1 MSENLS
7 DLIDEV
13 IATSAP
19 DAPEETETYDESGA
33 DVASEEIQEDT
44 PAAVEDS
51 QPTALD
57 EAYQKALSE
66 VQQSAQA
73 LHASRQLAEMESRRP
88 VLLKFEH
95 LDEAGQTAVL
105 GEAERAGVDPQTVLY
120 SFYQQQL
127 ADYNRER
134 NSMQGSLERE
144 KINAYATV
152 ARFIST
158 NEHVA
163 RLPEAERKAFM
174 DGIGDLEAVQAIE
187 ELAHVNPTKWA
198 KAVTSIASKEIA
210 ALAARTAGK
219 ASDAKAQ
226 SSMKT
231 AMGAT
236 KPAATKV
243 QTTPQDPLSSL
254 LAGPTPSWEKRLKAT
269 K

>member
-13 IATSAP
+13 ISSSANEE
-19 DAPEETETYDESGA
+19 PETTEGFDE

-44 PAAVEDS
+44 PEAVEDS
-51 QPTALD
+51 QPDALG

-73 LHASRQLAEMESRRP
+73 LHASRQLADMESRRP
-88 VLLKFEH
+88 VLIKFEQ
-95 LDEAGQTAVL
+95 LNEENQAYILEEAQR
-105 GEAERAGVDPQTVLY
+105 AEVDPQTVLY
-120 SFYQQQL
+120 SIYQQQL

-158 NEHVA
+158 NEHVMK
-163 RLPEAERKAFM
+163 LPEAERKAFM
-174 DGIGDLEAVQAIE
+174 DGIGALESVQAIE

-210 ALAARTAGK
+210 ALAARHAGK

-226 SSMKT
+226 SAMKS
-231 AMGAT
+231 AMGTT

-243 QTTPQDPLSSL
+243 QTTPKDALSEL